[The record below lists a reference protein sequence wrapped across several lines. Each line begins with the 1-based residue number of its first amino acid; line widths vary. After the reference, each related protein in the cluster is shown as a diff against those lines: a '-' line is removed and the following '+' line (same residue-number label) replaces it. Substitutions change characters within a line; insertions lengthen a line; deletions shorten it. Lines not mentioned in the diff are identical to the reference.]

1 MVNFQGRDLRKLVE
15 ELGAAA
21 PSEELLNALL
31 AHADTTDDAVLRG
44 LVTHYLLVHR
54 IAEELLA
61 RQEQVR
67 QAAGQPADELLQ
79 LARVVLRGEGR

>member
-31 AHADTTDDAVLRG
+31 AHADKTDDAVLRG

-61 RQEQVR
+61 RQEQLR

-79 LARVVLRGEGR
+79 LARVVLGGGAR